1 MNGKIMIVAYALP
14 NGAGRGWLPVYT
26 VNGHPHGNTYAATGY
41 SKNEAELLALQF
53 AQAEAARYIGDWN
66 VTVAKEDAE

>member
-1 MNGKIMIVAYALP
+1 MNGKIMIVAYAVP
-14 NGAGRGWLPVYT
+14 NGAGGGWLPVYT
-26 VNGHPHGNTYAATGY
+26 VDGHLHGDTYATTGY

-66 VTVAKEDAE
+66 VTIAKETQ

>member
-1 MNGKIMIVAYALP
+1 MDDTIFIKAYAVP

-26 VNGHPHGNTYAATGY
+26 VNGHPHGDTYATTGY
-41 SKNEAELLALQF
+41 SETEALTLAQQF

-66 VTVAKEDAE
+66 VTVAKEKQ